1 MRSMTGFGAGE
12 VRSDAGRLVV
22 EVRSVNHRYLEVR
35 VKLPRELVDHQVYVE
50 QLVRQRLSRGR
61 VDVVVHSERSEHA
74 PPTLDRARAV
84 AILRELQSVAAEV
97 GIEGAVPLSVLAGVP
112 ELFVHAGDR
121 DPEAS
126 RATLRAGLERALDD
140 LDRMRTAEG
149 AHLRLDAVKRVTAV
163 ASLVRDLEGRA
174 EAMAERHRIRARE
187 RLAKILAG
195 TAIDGARLEHELSVA
210 LDHGDV
216 TEELTRLA
224 AHIDQLSRLIGSDE
238 PVGRKLDFLL
248 QEVAREVNTVG
259 AKASEAALAVV
270 ELKTEI
276 ERLREQAQN
285 IE

>member
-12 VRSDAGRLVV
+12 STSELGKLAV
-22 EVRSVNHRYLEVR
+22 EVRSVNHRYLDVR
-35 VKLPRELVDHQVYVE
+35 VKLPRELVDHQVFVE
-50 QLVRQRLSRGR
+50 QLVRARLSRGR
-61 VDVVVHSERSEHA
+61 IDIVARSEGAERA

-84 AILRELQSVAAEV
+84 ALLRELQSVALEV
-97 GIEGAVPLSVLAGVP
+97 GIEGPVPMAVLAGVP
-112 ELFVHAGDR
+112 DLFSMSGER

-126 RATLRAGLERALDD
+126 RKALRESVDRALDD
-140 LDRMRTAEG
+140 LDRMRVSEG
-149 AHLRLDAVKRVTAV
+149 AHLRADLSRRVETV
-163 ASLVRDLEGRA
+163 ASHVRELSARA
-174 EAMAERHRIRARE
+174 DSMAERHRVRARE
-187 RLAKILAG
+187 RLTRLLSG
-195 TAIDGARLEHELSVA
+195 MQVDGARLEHELSLA

-216 TEELTRLA
+216 TEELTRLSC
-224 AHIDQLSRLIGSDE
+224 HVEQLARLIESDE

-259 AKASEAALAVV
+259 SKASEAALTVV

>member
-12 VRSDAGRLVV
+12 ARSDAGRLVV

-35 VKLPRELVDHQVYVE
+35 VKLPRELADHQVYVE
-50 QLVRQRLSRGR
+50 QIVRQRLSRGR
-61 VDVVVHSERSEHA
+61 VDVVVHCERCEHS

-97 GIEGAVPLSVLAGVP
+97 GVEGPVPLSVLAGVP

-126 RATLRAGLERALDD
+126 RASLREGVERALDD

-149 AHLRLDAVKRVTAV
+149 AHLRLDVIKRVAAV
-163 ASLVRDLEGRA
+163 ASLVSDLEGRA
-174 EAMAERHRIRARE
+174 ESMAERHRARSRE
-187 RLAKILAG
+187 RLARLLAG
-195 TAIDGARLEHELSVA
+195 TAIDGARLEHELSIA
-210 LDHGDV
+210 LEHGDV

-224 AHIDQLSRLIGSDE
+224 AHVDQLTRLIGSDE

-259 AKASEAALAVV
+259 SKASEAALAVV